1 MTAAKAAV
9 VTTQSALA
17 KGASK
22 SKTLLIVTIRTAL
35 GANAKTII
43 TFLTISVKFCPVS
56 ASSQMSKSATAGVKI
71 NFTTES
77 RKYKFI

>member
-1 MTAAKAAV
+1 MTAAKAAI
-9 VTTQSALA
+9 VTTQRALA
-17 KGASK
+17 NGASK

-43 TFLTISVKFCPVS
+43 TFLTRPVKFCPVS
-56 ASSQMSKSATAGVKI
+56 VRSQMSKSAIAGVKI
-71 NFTTES
+71 NFTAES